1 MKFQGPSGFKSGAQS
16 PPARGA
22 WIEISRLG
30 IAKEH
35 VLESPPAR
43 GAWIE
48 IPVPAYDPVGT
59 ESPPARGAWIEIAR
73 GGKAGPEPPVAPRTG
88 GVD

>member
-1 MKFQGPSGFKSGAQS
+1 MKCREYLELDARVQS

-22 WIEISRLG
+22 WIEIFSALQTG
-30 IAKEH
+30 QSTT
-35 VLESPPAR
+35 SPPAR

-48 IPVPAYDPVGT
+48 MLVYDDIPPVHL
-59 ESPPARGAWIEIAR
+59 
-73 GGKAGPEPPVAPRTG
+73 VAPRTG